1 MEKAKNKIQKIFD
14 LVGFDDVRVEI
25 SDEQE
30 RIIVSIKDKSISSGR
45 APDLVDSLTHLARQV
60 ARKEDGDH
68 VLVDVNDYRRE
79 REALLAKLA
88 RAAAK
93 KAAVTG
99 KDVSLPAM
107 NAYERMV
114 VHTELSM
121 RPDVETESFGEGSD
135 RHVVVRAIDF

>member
-1 MEKAKNKIQKIFD
+1 MEKAKDKIQKIFE
-14 LVGFDDVRVEI
+14 LVGFEDLRVEI

-30 RIIVSIKDKSISSGR
+30 RIIVSIRDKVVPSGK
-45 APDLVDSLTHLARQV
+45 APELVDSLTHLARQI
-60 ARKEDGDH
+60 AKKEGVHH
-68 VLVDVNDYRRE
+68 VLVDVNDYRKE

-99 KDVSLPAM
+99 EQVSLPAM

-121 RPDVETESFGEGSD
+121 RPDVDTESEGEGSD
-135 RHVVVRAIDF
+135 RHVVVKVIDL